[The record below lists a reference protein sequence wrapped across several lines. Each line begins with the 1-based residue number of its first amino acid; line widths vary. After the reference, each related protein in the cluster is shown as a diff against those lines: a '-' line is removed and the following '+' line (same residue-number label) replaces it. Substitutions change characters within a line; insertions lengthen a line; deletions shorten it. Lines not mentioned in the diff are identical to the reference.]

1 MHMRQSIFL
10 TFCAALI
17 VFAAPA
23 PGQEAIRQPVEIRD
37 SGQDYLTAVRRRGIA
52 TDVAFFDGTGP
63 APALD
68 TTVTPEREEPS
79 GRTELGPGG
88 RTFWIILSI
97 VIIATLVLLF
107 SRLGGA
113 SVVDFTAQPQAG
125 TSRRPKKDRRT
136 GAAASTLPAELSQ
149 ILQITD
155 RRAALLELMRTSL
168 VKAADLHQIRLQR
181 SWTARDALRRIP
193 KDWPLRPPLQT
204 VLTAAER
211 AHFGGRDVSEDD
223 FKAHVEQ
230 IAPLFAAAHP

>member
-1 MHMRQSIFL
+1 MRQFIFL
-10 TFCAALI
+10 MFCAALV

-23 PGQEAIRQPVEIRD
+23 PGQEAIRQPVELRE
-37 SGQDYLTAVRRRGIA
+37 SGQDYLRSVRRRGIS
-52 TDVAFFDGTGP
+52 TDVAFFDRTGP

-68 TTVTPEREEPS
+68 TTVTPETDTQSRDTDLS
-79 GRTELGPGG
+79 LGG
-88 RTFWIILSI
+88 RAVWIIISI
-97 VIIATLVLLF
+97 VVIATLVLLF

-113 SVVDFTAQPQAG
+113 SVVDFNAQPQTG
-125 TSRRPKKDRRT
+125 KSRRQKKDRRK
-136 GAAASTLPAELSQ
+136 GAATSALPAELSQ

-211 AHFGGRDVSEDD
+211 AHFGGRAVSEDD

-230 IAPLFAAAHP
+230 IAPLFAATQT